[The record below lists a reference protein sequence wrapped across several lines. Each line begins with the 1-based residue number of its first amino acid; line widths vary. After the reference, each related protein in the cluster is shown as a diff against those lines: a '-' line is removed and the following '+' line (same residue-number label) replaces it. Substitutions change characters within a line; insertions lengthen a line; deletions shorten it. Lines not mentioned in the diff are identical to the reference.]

1 MKQLKALVID
11 DSVFKASD
19 IGRALEAAGVGKIEK
34 ATHQAKAW
42 DLIYASLAN
51 NEPYDLIVT
60 DMHYPLE
67 GGWGVES
74 DPEAGFKLIEQM
86 KKEGINI
93 PTIICSSHNFQTED
107 IFGSVWY
114 AEQTDL
120 RYEFHELVQKLRE
133 FKGGRC

>member
-19 IGRALEAAGVGKIEK
+19 IGRALEAAGVSKVEK
-34 ATHQAKAW
+34 AMHQAKAW
-42 DLIYASLAN
+42 ELIYASLAN
-51 NEPYDLIVT
+51 KEPYDLIVT

-67 GGWGVES
+67 GGWDVKS
-74 DPEAGFKLIEQM
+74 DKQAGFKLIERM

-93 PTIICSSHNFQTED
+93 PTVICSSHNFQTED
-107 IFGSVWY
+107 IFGAVWY

-120 RYEFHELVQKLRE
+120 RYEFHKLVQKLRDI
-133 FKGGRC
+133 KGGR